1 MNRFGFC
8 GQAAGRC
15 INHFDLLGLRQVWLH
30 LRGEPYRP
38 LGFVGRSVPMLV
50 PRPRVG
56 QPVATKVARTEAA

>member
-8 GQAAGRC
+8 GQAGLC
-15 INHFDLLGLRQVWLH
+15 INHFDLFGLRQVWLH

-50 PRPRVG
+50 PRVRLV
-56 QPVATKVARTEAA
+56 QPAGTEVA